1 VSESSRCLRCQEPL
15 ITSDQPCPRCGSVGG
30 NTGSLPG
37 LGTPLEHRAAEVLA
51 GDVLG
56 EAYQVVRKLGEGG
69 MASVFLARDLQLGR
83 QVAVKVLAAHLC
95 RDPQAVARFEREA
108 RATAHL
114 DHPNIVP
121 IYAVGRFRDRPFMVM
136 KLLEGGSLADL
147 IHRRPVPWAW
157 SEVRPLLT
165 QLCDGLSSLHARGLV
180 HRDVKPSNIFV
191 SPSGHLTLLDF
202 GIIKEL
208 STDHTGTGQLLGTMR
223 YMAPEQLVQA
233 NLVDARADV
242 YAVGV
247 VLYRLLAGRTPFEGD
262 DLQVAQ
268 AKVSEDPPSADSL
281 NPTLSGSIASV
292 LSRAVSRERTSRFQ
306 SVKELLEALDH
317 PELFAKRRSTRRLA
331 GALVVAASLVA
342 TAAITWRLTR
352 VEPLPVNP
360 EPIAV
365 PAPTAP
371 PPPAVEAER
380 PAEPPPLLAHESSV
394 ARSPKDITPA
404 PRPTPP
410 PVKPVARG
418 EPPVTRGT
426 LAVQATIRGQPTVAE
441 LIVDGVEQGEAPLQL
456 ELSSGSHRVR
466 VTKSGYPPV
475 ETTVKV
481 GSRPE
486 RLVVE
491 LAR

>member
-1 VSESSRCLRCQEPL
+1 MSESSRCLRCQEPL
-15 ITSDQPCPRCGSVGG
+15 LTFDQPCPKCGSVAG

-37 LGTPLEHRAAEVLA
+37 LGTPLENRAAELLA

-114 DHPNIVP
+114 DHPNLVP

-136 KLLEGGSLADL
+136 KLLDGASLADL
-147 IHRRPVPWAW
+147 IQRQPVPWPW
-157 SEVRPLLT
+157 PQVRPLLA

-180 HRDVKPSNIFV
+180 HRDVKPSNLFV
-191 SPSGHLTLLDF
+191 SPTGHLTLLDF
-202 GIIKEL
+202 GIVKEL
-208 STDHTGTGQLLGTMR
+208 STDHTGTGLLLGTMR

-247 VLYRLLAGRTPFEGD
+247 VLYRLLAGRTPFDGD
-262 DLQVAQ
+262 DLKVAQ

-281 NPTLSGSIASV
+281 NPTLSAAVASV
-292 LSRAVSRERTSRFQ
+292 LARAVSRDRTSRFQ

-317 PELFAKRRSTRRLA
+317 PEVFTKRRSTRRLVA
-331 GALVVAASLVA
+331 ALLVAASLAA
-342 TAAITWRLTR
+342 TAAVTWRLTR
-352 VEPLPVNP
+352 VEPVPVNP

-365 PAPTAP
+365 PSPT
-371 PPPAVEAER
+371 PPASPPTVEAE
-380 PAEPPPLLAHESSV
+380 PQLLLAHESSV
-394 ARSPKDITPA
+394 ASSPKDVLPA
-404 PRPTPP
+404 RRPPN
-410 PVKPVARG
+410 PVKTAARV

-441 LIVDGVEQGEAPLQL
+441 LIIDGVEQGEAPLQV
-456 ELSSGSHRVR
+456 ELSSGAHRVR